1 MSDCEP
7 TWIGVIS
14 VLYDTTSKIQR
25 SHCILSLE
33 RPAVMATKRSVCG
46 LQESG
51 IIIVHVVLRV
61 ITPTGRPRSVR
72 NSWGHDTVS
81 ALLIMH
87 DVETIA

>member
-1 MSDCEP
+1 MSDFEP
-7 TWIGVIS
+7 TWIGVIE
-14 VLYDTTSKIQR
+14 LYDTSLIQR

-61 ITPTGRPRSVR
+61 ITPTGRPRSV
-72 NSWGHDTVS
+72 
-81 ALLIMH
+81 
-87 DVETIA
+87 